1 MTLNAKLKVSREIE
15 DVQAGFSQ
23 PLGSCIQFTT
33 TCIASFILSVVY
45 CWQLTLVIMVS
56 MPFIV
61 LVLFFLQGGMNAR
74 LKDEKAHLATGSS
87 ILSDAVSLI
96 HEVKIAQA
104 EEQECEKF
112 SRAAQRAG
120 SSYAAYV
127 IKLALQLGLVRFIVL
142 VMFVQGF
149 WFGCFLVQRDITSAG
164 NVILVFWS
172 CLMAAS
178 SFQSMAPFI
187 ASIILGSRALVQLPP
202 SPGRLEHKTPVP
214 YCKTADIDVRHVSY
228 SYKDRVALSDVNL
241 FLPAGDTTFILGGS
255 GSGKSTL
262 ALLLAGI
269 YSPSEGIILF
279 NDRAISSFAPHDYHK
294 YVSYVQQT
302 PFILKE
308 TLANN
313 IAIGESAYPQ
323 SNLDDKVVLALL
335 QAVVLGPLVST
346 LPEGIHS
353 LIGDGHQSL
362 SGGQRQRVEIAR
374 ALLHDAPLLIL
385 DEATS
390 ALDTATRSIV
400 VNTIRKHRLNKT
412 TVIIT
417 HDVTQ
422 LGDNDFAYVLK
433 DGRVVEEGY
442 RRHLMRKHDGS
453 FSQFVHTHQNFQS
466 HPASPSRGKFRQ
478 SVMQSRLS
486 MYSTRE
492 SQFFS
497 LSSPTNTSDSLN
509 NYNDSFGSTLHTN
522 TYTATSPNSFTDIE
536 LAEKTLL
543 PPRKLPKQV
552 TIKKVIGD
560 YWTLSPSYTYAV
572 PGFVAVAFSAFTTPV
587 FSFLLAQ
594 LITSLLQSANP
605 SSTALVWS
613 LSMLGVAVFDGISTF
628 TKVFLLET
636 SAQIW
641 ITRRRNFLFTTVLKQ
656 NCTWFDQEGG
666 NSSKITNGI
675 INACGNVR
683 DFPNKI
689 FGNILEAV
697 TVLLVGIIWAFIT
710 GWKLSIVGMA
720 VVPVLLLA
728 IKLYSR
734 IIHKW
739 ENKSTLAL
747 ELFTMLLDEVSQ
759 K

>member
-1 MTLNAKLKVSREIE
+1 MI
-15 DVQAGFSQ
+15 
-23 PLGSCIQFTT
+23 
-33 TCIASFILSVVY
+33 
-45 CWQLTLVIMVS
+45 S

-61 LVLFFLQGGMNAR
+61 LVLSLLQGGMNSR

-87 ILSDAVSLI
+87 ILSEAVSLI
-96 HEVKIAQA
+96 REVKIAQA
-104 EEQECEKF
+104 EQQECEKF
-112 SRAAQRAG
+112 RRAAQRAG
-120 SSYAAYV
+120 ASYAAYV
-127 IKLALQLGLVRFIVL
+127 LRLALQLGLVRFIVL

-149 WFGCFLVQRDITSAG
+149 WFGCFLVERGITSAG
-164 NVILVFWS
+164 NVVLVFWS

-187 ASIILGSRALVQLPP
+187 ASIIRGSRALVQLPL
-202 SPGRLEHKTPVP
+202 SPGLSKHITPVP
-214 YCKTADIDVRHVSY
+214 YCKTADIEVRHVSF

-269 YSPSEGIILF
+269 YFPSEGMILF
-279 NDRAISSFAPHDYHK
+279 NDQAISSFGPHDYQN
-294 YVSYVQQT
+294 YISYVQQT

-308 TLANN
+308 TLAKN
-313 IAIGESAYPQ
+313 IAIGQSAYPQ
-323 SNLDDKVVLALL
+323 SNMDDKVVLALL

-346 LPEGIHS
+346 LSEGIHS
-353 LIGDGHQSL
+353 LIGDGYQSL
-362 SGGQRQRVEIAR
+362 SGGQRQRIEIAR
-374 ALLHDAPLLIL
+374 ALLFDAPLLIL

-390 ALDTATRSIV
+390 ALDTITRSIV
-400 VNTIRKHRLNKT
+400 FDTIRKQRLNKT

-422 LGDNDFAYVLK
+422 LGENDFAYVLK
-433 DGRVVEEGY
+433 DGQVIEEGY
-442 RRHLMRKHDGS
+442 RRHLMKKHDGS
-453 FSQFVHTHQNFQS
+453 FSQFVQTHRNFQS
-466 HPASPSRGKFRQ
+466 QLASPFQGKFRQ

-486 MYSTRE
+486 MYSTRD

-497 LSSPTNTSDSLN
+497 FSSPKNASDAHN
-509 NYNDSFGSTLHTN
+509 NYNDAFGSTLQTN
-522 TYTATSPNSFTDIE
+522 TYTTTSRNSFNDIE

-543 PPRKLPKQV
+543 SPRKFPRQA
-552 TIKKVIGD
+552 TTKKVIGD
-560 YWTLSPSYTYAV
+560 YLTHSSSYTYTAL
-572 PGFVAVAFSAFTTPV
+572 GFIAAAISAFTTPV

-605 SSTALVWS
+605 SSVALVWS
-613 LSMLGVAVFDGISTF
+613 LSMLGVALLDGVTTF

-641 ITRRRNFLFTTVLKQ
+641 VTRLREFLFNTALKQ
-656 NCTWFDQEGG
+656 NCSCFDQEGG
-666 NSSKITNGI
+666 NSSMITHVI
-675 INACGNVR
+675 INACESIR
-683 DFPNKI
+683 DFPSKI

-720 VVPVLLLA
+720 VVPILLVA
-728 IKLYSR
+728 IKLYSHN
-734 IIHKW
+734 IHKW
-739 ENKSTLAL
+739 ENKSTRAL
-747 ELFTMLLDEVSQ
+747 ELFTMLLDEVS
-759 K
+759 